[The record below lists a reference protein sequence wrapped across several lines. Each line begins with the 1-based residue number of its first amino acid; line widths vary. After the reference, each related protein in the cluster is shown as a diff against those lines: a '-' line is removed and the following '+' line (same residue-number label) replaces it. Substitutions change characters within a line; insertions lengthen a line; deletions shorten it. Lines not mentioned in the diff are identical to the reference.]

1 MTKRYFWLGNG
12 TPSDQDTF
20 FLDALDKKLWSA
32 GSADQW
38 DTCWHIGMPDSNV
51 FDTLSPTQTINH
63 IPGNSALTI
72 KSSLYDT
79 LEEASQRLQGTD
91 EADRYDFYPETFLMP
106 QDYFS
111 YQEQAARHPDWLWI
125 QKPKNLSRGRGIE
138 VVKHPANVPHD
149 DEWLIQRYLSDPH
162 LYDGCKYVLRC
173 YVLITS
179 VEPLRF
185 YWYQEGFCKLASEEY
200 SMDDLDNVYQHL
212 TNPDINEANSEKE
225 SPVTFYSFEQYREWL
240 ESLGHDS
247 GKIFRQL
254 KEVITL
260 TVIAAREKIR
270 HKYQS
275 DEAIAPG
282 CYELIGLDC
291 MLDND
296 LKPWVLECNLSP
308 SLSTYAVND
317 DGGDCETV
325 IKRSLIKDL
334 VNIMGLNH
342 SEPIT
347 TLTSQE
353 RLQWEMENPGQFE
366 CLFPAENI
374 NDIVSCFPVPRYQD
388 INTLPTNVAFIEKS
402 IPISTNAACEHTFED
417 SLVIVPN
424 NSNSAPIAPNDLASW
439 IWLKNA
445 EGITPTMIAEEIL
458 EISPCPCESTPA
470 EFKEVL
476 LSQIWDVLADWGQ
489 VGVFSGSFP
498 RNEHVN
504 DGVSESSSHSNNDGK
519 NEIYYL
525 ANESCALEIHTS
537 CPLVVNAISAMAS
550 TQIDN
555 TYSTIVMTVIRSNK
569 GYLFLKNQQFMAE
582 HRKLSEI
589 LPTLFDA
596 LALYTAK
603 TQGTI
608 CIHGAL
614 LKLDN
619 QYSLVISRAKN
630 TLDDE
635 TYLLSQQ
642 SNNVLLSASVVLQKN
657 SCQLKTNCEP
667 LFLTENIAKQYKHEA
682 IGAVESYQTYATM
695 LPMPANFDSYTVDQ
709 IIFVDNDVDSK
720 TKITQAEALIALY
733 DHVPNKS
740 NSTATQLAHWL
751 ADVSVFKIPI
761 N

>member
-1 MTKRYFWLGNG
+1 MTKRHFWLGSG

-20 FLDALDKKLWSA
+20 FLEALDKKLWSA

-38 DTCWHIGMPDSNV
+38 DTCWHIGMPNSDV
-51 FDTLSPTQTINH
+51 FDTLLPTQTINH

-91 EADRYDFYPETFLMP
+91 EANRYDFYPETFLMP

-111 YQEQAARHPDWLWI
+111 YQERAAQHPDWLWI

-149 DEWLIQRYLSDPH
+149 DEWLMQRYLSDPH
-162 LYDGCKYVLRC
+162 LYEGCKYVLRC

-185 YWYQEGFCKLASEEY
+185 YWYQEGFCKLASEQY
-200 SMDDLDNVYQHL
+200 STDDLDNIYRHL
-212 TNPDINEANSEKE
+212 TNPDINEENSEKDT
-225 SPVTFYSFEQYREWL
+225 PVTFYSFKKYQEWL

-247 GKIFRQL
+247 EKVFTQL

-260 TVIAAREKIR
+260 TVIAAREKMR

-275 DEAIAPG
+275 EEAIAPG

-296 LKPWVLECNLSP
+296 LKPWILECNLSP

-353 RLQWEMENPGQFE
+353 RLQWEMDNQGQFE

-374 NDIVSCFPVPRYQD
+374 NDIINCFPVPRYQD
-388 INTLPTNVAFIEKS
+388 VSTLPANIGFTEKA
-402 IPISTNAACEHTFED
+402 IAINNNAVCEHTFED
-417 SLVIVPN
+417 SLAIIPSKDN
-424 NSNSAPIAPNDLASW
+424 ATLIAPNDIASW
-439 IWLKNA
+439 IWLKNS
-445 EGITPTMIAEEIL
+445 EGITPTEIAEEIL
-458 EISPCPCESTPA
+458 KIAPCPDESTPA
-470 EFKEVL
+470 EFRQKL
-476 LSQIWDVLADWGQ
+476 LSQIWNVLADWGQ
-489 VGVFSGSFP
+489 AGVFSQTYKIKKD
-498 RNEHVN
+498 V
-504 DGVSESSSHSNNDGK
+504 
-519 NEIYYL
+519 NEIISEKNNVNKKSEVYYL
-525 ANESCALEIHTS
+525 ANDNCKLEIHTS
-537 CPLVVNAISAMAS
+537 CPLIADVIAAVVLTKAS
-550 TQIDN
+550 KSRSTVVI
-555 TYSTIVMTVIRSNK
+555 TIVRSNK
-569 GYLFLKNQQFMAE
+569 GYLILKNQQFMAE

-589 LPTLFDA
+589 LPTLFDV
-596 LALYTAK
+596 LAQHTMENVGL
-603 TQGTI
+603 I
-608 CIHGAL
+608 HIHGAL
-614 LKLDN
+614 LKLDEK
-619 QYSLVISRAKN
+619 YSLVVGSSKK
-630 TLDDE
+630 TLDDIAFQ
-635 TYLLSQQ
+635 LSQQ
-642 SNNVLLSASVVLQKN
+642 PNNTLISASVVLQKN
-657 SCQLKTNCEP
+657 SRQLKSGYEP
-667 LFLTENIAKQYKHEA
+667 LFLTENMAKQYDHQS
-682 IGAVESYQTYATM
+682 IGTVEMYQTCAIM
-695 LPMPANFDSYTVDQ
+695 FPMTTDFVTYSIDQ
-709 IIFVDNDVDSK
+709 VIFADNEVGSK
-720 TKITQAEALIALY
+720 TEITQAEALIALY
-733 DHVPNKS
+733 DHIPNKS
-740 NSTATQLAHWL
+740 HRTAVQLAHWL